1 MGSNNIQKVEINKKK
16 KKLDPSYLSFIY
28 NYKLDNYFFSP

>member
-1 MGSNNIQKVEINKKK
+1 MGSNNIQKVEINKK